1 MPIIIYSRNV
11 YCNRPVIP
19 ERGSGVPWQP
29 RIWADKLTLSQP
41 GGADY
46 AYHISTGTPGFSDLP
61 MVQYKVQIW
70 GIFFCFSNKVMVYVR
85 LEMGLE
91 VLKREQKGK
100 INNLPLIY
108 RLLSLIWK
116 ATFASVYIFLPLLLN
131 MQDCQFCL
139 LSQPVIPNSAKH
151 WHRFGHGSDLVNPF
165 ALGNCN
171 LTASLH
177 CWIV

>member
-1 MPIIIYSRNV
+1 
-11 YCNRPVIP
+11 
-19 ERGSGVPWQP
+19 
-29 RIWADKLTLSQP
+29 
-41 GGADY
+41 
-46 AYHISTGTPGFSDLP
+46 
-61 MVQYKVQIW
+61 
-70 GIFFCFSNKVMVYVR
+70 MVYVR

-171 LTASLH
+171 LTALLH
-177 CWIV
+177 CCIVYKPASFFSDPPTPTPSPIWHLRPFWPEKWKNYAPYL